1 MKPIGII
8 GAMESEVSLLRQQMS
23 QPNAITVGRNTY
35 YAGQLAGKPA
45 VVVQSGIGKVSAAM
59 CAQALIDRFE
69 VFAIV
74 NTGVAGGLH
83 PSLRIGDLV
92 IAEDAVQHDFD
103 LTALG
108 HAKGYLPCCDK
119 NSKQPS
125 RFSASKEL
133 SAALCRAAEQVL
145 TPIGRKYIRG
155 TIASGDIFVDDSQ
168 LKRELITQFGA
179 AAVEMEGA
187 AIAQVAFINQ
197 VPFAILRAISD
208 LAEQE
213 ANVNFESFEKEAAAL
228 SAKILLQM
236 LQDD

>member
-8 GAMESEVSLLRQQMS
+8 GAMESEVALLREQMS
-23 QPNAITVGRNTY
+23 HPTTVTVGKITF
-35 YAGQLAGKPA
+35 YAGQLEGKPA

-59 CAQALIDRFE
+59 CAQALIDQFD

-83 PSLRIGDLV
+83 PSLHIGDLV

-103 LTALG
+103 LSVFG
-108 HAKGYLPCCDK
+108 YAKGYLPSCEGD
-119 NSKQPS
+119 SGQPT
-125 RFSASKEL
+125 RFKAAKEL

-145 TPIGRKYIRG
+145 TPLGRKYIRG
-155 TIASGDIFVDDSQ
+155 TIVSGDIFVDDSQ
-168 LKRELITQFGA
+168 LKRDLIDRFGA

-187 AIAQVAFINQ
+187 AIAQVADANQ
-197 VPFAILRAISD
+197 VPFAILRSISD

-213 ANVNFESFEKEAAAL
+213 AHVNFETFEKEAAAL
-228 SAKILLQM
+228 SAQILLQM
-236 LQDD
+236 LRDA